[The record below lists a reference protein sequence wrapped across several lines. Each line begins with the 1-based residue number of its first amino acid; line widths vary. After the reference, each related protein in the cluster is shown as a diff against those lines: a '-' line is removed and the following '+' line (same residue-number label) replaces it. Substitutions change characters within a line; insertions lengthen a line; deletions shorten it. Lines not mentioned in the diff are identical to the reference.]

1 MEPKNPDAKTCRRF
15 NQRPAASAPA
25 WGHVRDAARSPG
37 MVASRSA
44 SWAQGM
50 GSGAASYQAE
60 GDMILPVT

>member
-1 MEPKNPDAKTCRRF
+1 
-15 NQRPAASAPA
+15 
-25 WGHVRDAARSPG
+25 

-60 GDMILPVT
+60 GDMILSVTRGRDDIRGLEGQEHQPQDDARP